1 MKQGKTERMITSS
14 AILTRE
20 ICRNY
25 IEEFLFGPASL
36 QSDPHYEGAGGI
48 GVELESFSC
57 TVNERNEMHP
67 AKLYGND
74 DSLSDV
80 LSRFSAKKGGIVR
93 YSDKKLL
100 GDINSKII
108 DSIVF
113 PDGSRFQFEPG
124 AQVEI
129 STVPCQSTEEVSGKL
144 DFMQQILHEISRQTN
159 FHFVQCGTHPWFTAG
174 QIGMQMNKPRYM
186 AMARYFD
193 KINEFGRQMMVQTC
207 SLQVNVDTGCDW
219 DTRIKRFVAANL
231 LAPFATALFANSPVT
246 AGKVHGYKSYRSFVW
261 QQLDHSRT
269 GLITSNLLTNS
280 LDKDS
285 VIDAYLRFALNAPV
299 VFIEDFGDETFPP
312 NITLEYLI
320 TNPVNGMHPN
330 LAHFKNHLS
339 LLFPEV
345 RLKGYLELR
354 SADAPPPEWQMIP
367 VLFYCGLL
375 YSNHCLEKTL
385 DLLLPF
391 RSELPSLMQQAVFG
405 LEQDDIFKTAKKLMP
420 LAIEGFSGLPESFKG
435 NDTLPRAISFL
446 ENYCMQRKTFA
457 DDFLEEFVMKKN
469 RGTE

>member
-1 MKQGKTERMITSS
+1 MMITSS
-14 AILTRE
+14 TILTRE

-25 IEEFLFGPASL
+25 IEESLFGPA
-36 QSDPHYEGAGGI
+36 HYPSNLRDEHVKSI
-48 GVELESFSC
+48 GVERECFPFMINDQNDRQPVRLF
-57 TVNERNEMHP
+57 
-67 AKLYGND
+67 GNG
-74 DSLSDV
+74 DSLSDI
-80 LSRFSAKKGGIVR
+80 LIHYSEMKGGVAR
-93 YSDKKLL
+93 YKTKNLL
-100 GDINSKII
+100 GKNNDTII
-108 DSIVF
+108 EAIDF
-113 PDGSRFQFEPG
+113 PDGCNFQFEPG

-129 STVPCQSTEEVSGKL
+129 STSPSQGIDDLSCKL
-144 DFMQQILHEISRQTN
+144 NFMQQILHEVSRQTN
-159 FHFVQCGTHPWFTAG
+159 FRFVQCGTHPWFTTG
-174 QIGMQMNKPRYM
+174 QIGMQLNKPRYR
-186 AMARYFD
+186 AMSRYFE
-193 KINEFGRQMMVQTC
+193 KINEFGSKMLVQTC

-219 DTRIKRFVAANL
+219 DTRVKRFVAANL
-231 LAPFATALFANSPVT
+231 LAPFATALFAHSPVT
-246 AGKVHGYKSYRSFVW
+246 AGKINGYKSYRSFIW
-261 QQLDHSRT
+261 QQLDQSRT
-269 GLITSNLLTNS
+269 GLITANRNKNS
-280 LDKDS
+280 LDKDAL
-285 VIDAYLRFALNAPV
+285 IDAYLRFALNAPV
-299 VFIEDFGDETFPP
+299 VFIEDFGDETFPA
-312 NITLEYLI
+312 NITLEYWI
-320 TNPVNGMHPN
+320 TNPVNGLQPT

-420 LAIEGFSGLPESFKG
+420 LAIEGFSGLPESFRG

-457 DDFLEEFVMKKN
+457 DDFLEEFVKKKN
-469 RGTE
+469 RATE